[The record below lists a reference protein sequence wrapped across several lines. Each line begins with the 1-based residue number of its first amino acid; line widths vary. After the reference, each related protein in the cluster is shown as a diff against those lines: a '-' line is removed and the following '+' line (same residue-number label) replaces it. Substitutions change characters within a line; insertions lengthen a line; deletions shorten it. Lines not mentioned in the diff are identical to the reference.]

1 MSLRN
6 ISIKYFHNLDKF
18 IHADLGDLKIML
30 LSTIIPKKKLIL
42 PSLACIKDKSMA
54 YISLLDF
61 SSLKRKKIRKRVKRI
76 RGKRK

>member
-1 MSLRN
+1 MLLRN
-6 ISIKYFHNLDKF
+6 ISIKYSHNLDKF

-42 PSLACIKDKSMA
+42 LSLACIKDKLMDC
-54 YISLLDF
+54 ISLLG
-61 SSLKRKKIRKRVKRI
+61 SNSLEKKKTRKRVKGI